1 MKSFLNF
8 FTEARTSQAS
18 DTAAKRGWT
27 GDGHGNWF
35 DKKGELVARTER
47 GRLVEIQKKAAAAP
61 EEEQPRQPKR
71 QEEPT
76 KADARANEA
85 DLTAQEEG
93 EFGMF
98 PDGTPRRM
106 APPTRADGS
115 PKEDKGALTV
125 AFGRFNPPHA
135 GHQKVFDAA
144 RKTAGKGELRI
155 YPSRSEG
162 RKTDPLDANTKHD
175 YLTKM
180 FPDHAPNIIN
190 DPDKRT
196 IFDVLKQA
204 YEDGYSSINIV
215 AGDKRIQEFEKLSQ
229 DYNGKGQYDFSG
241 IGAINAGER
250 DEDKKGGV
258 EGASASKLRKAAGE
272 DRFHTTYYPKGHK
285 KAGEIEHEGFEEY
298 LPKSFRKDEKLAK
311 QLFNTVKKQL
321 EGLKKKEKANVKEGL
336 WQIAPKLDWR
346 NLREN
351 YIKKNIFNIGDLVEN
366 LNTGLMGRIM
376 RRGTN
381 YLICVTED
389 GMMFKSWIKDL
400 TEGKRVKPA
409 SQTGIYGVPASQREV
424 GTSAHRKYA
433 QSMVPGQE
441 EIKNFDIKEFINKY
455 KKKTI

>member
-35 DKKGELVARTER
+35 DKKGELVARTEG

-61 EEEQPRQPKR
+61 EEEQPKQVKR
-71 QEEPT
+71 EEEPT
-76 KADARANEA
+76 KADAQASQA
-85 DLTAQEEG
+85 DLTAQAEG

-98 PDGTPRRM
+98 PDGTPRTM
-106 APPTRADGS
+106 APPVRADGS
-115 PKEDKGALTV
+115 PKEDRGPLTI
-125 AFGRFNPPHA
+125 AFGRFNPPTI
-135 GHQKVFDAA
+135 GHQKLFDVAK
-144 RKTAGKGELRI
+144 KTAGKGALKI
-155 YPSRSEG
+155 YPSRSQDA
-162 RKTDPLDANTKHD
+162 KKNPLDSDTKHD
-175 YLTKM
+175 YLQKM
-180 FPDHAPNIIN
+180 FPDHSANIIN
-190 DPDKRT
+190 DPNSRT

-204 YEDGYSSINIV
+204 HEDGHSSVQIV
-215 AGDKRIQEFEKLSQ
+215 VGGDRQAEFEKLSQ
-229 DYNGKGQYDFSG
+229 EYNGKLYDFS
-241 IGAINAGER
+241 AIETISAGDR
-250 DEDKKGGV
+250 DEKKGGA
-258 EGASASKLRKAAGE
+258 EGMSASKMRKAATSKDE
-272 DRFHTTYYPKGHK
+272 
-285 KAGEIEHEGFEEY
+285 KAGFEEFKKG
-298 LPKSFRKDEKLAK
+298 LPKSFLEDEKLAK
-311 QLFNTVKKQL
+311 QLFNTVRKQMAV
-321 EGLKKKEKANVKEGL
+321 KKEGWNL
-336 WQIAPKLDWR
+336 WEIAPKLDWR

-389 GMMFKSWIKDL
+389 GIMFKSWIKDL
-400 TEGKRVKPA
+400 TEGRRVKPA

>member
-18 DTAAKRGWT
+18 DQAGRRGWT

-35 DKKGELVARTER
+35 DRKGVLVARTER
-47 GRLVEIQKKAAAAP
+47 GRLVEIKKKAAAAP
-61 EEEQPRQPKR
+61 EEEQPKQKAA
-71 QEEPT
+71 EPT
-76 KADARANEA
+76 EADAKANEA

-106 APPTRADGS
+106 SPPTRADGS
-115 PKEDKGALTV
+115 PKEDKGHVTV

-144 RKTAGKGELRI
+144 KKAAGKGELRI

-162 RKTDPLDANTKHD
+162 KKTDPLDANTKHD

-180 FPDHAPNIIN
+180 FPDHAGSIVN

-204 YEDGYSSINIV
+204 FEDGYSSVHIV
-215 AGDKRIQEFEKLSQ
+215 AGGKRVQEFEKLSQ
-229 DYNGKGQYDFSG
+229 DYNGKGQYDFS
-241 IGAINAGER
+241 AIETISAGER
-250 DEDKKGGV
+250 DESKKGGL
-258 EGASASKLRKAAGE
+258 EGASASKLRKAAEE

-285 KAGEIEHEGFEEY
+285 KAGEIEDEGFEEY
-298 LPKSFRKDEKLAK
+298 LPKSFREDEKLAK

-321 EGLKKKEKANVKEGL
+321 KSFKKEKVGVKEGL
-336 WQIAPKLDWR
+336 WQIAPKLDWQ

-351 YIKKNIFNIGDLVEN
+351 YIKENIFKIGQLVEN
-366 LNTGLMGRIM
+366 LNTGLVGKII
-376 RRGTN
+376 RRGTS

-389 GMMFKSWIKDL
+389 NIMFKSWLKDL
-400 TEGKRVKPA
+400 NEYTEVKMDSIEREPGKPN
-409 SQTGIYGVPASQREV
+409 TLV
-424 GTSAHRKYA
+424 GTAGYKKYVEKM
-433 QSMVPGQE
+433 SPGNQWGRQ
-441 EIKNFDIKEFINKY
+441 FINKY
-455 KKKTI
+455 KKKSK

>member
-35 DKKGELVARTER
+35 DKKGELVARTEG

-61 EEEQPRQPKR
+61 EEEQPKQVKR
-71 QEEPT
+71 EEEPT
-76 KADARANEA
+76 KADAQASQA
-85 DLTAQEEG
+85 DLTAQAEG

-98 PDGTPRRM
+98 PDGTPRTM
-106 APPTRADGS
+106 APPVRADGS
-115 PKEDKGALTV
+115 PKEDRGPLTI
-125 AFGRFNPPHA
+125 AFGRFNPPTI
-135 GHQKVFDAA
+135 GHQKLFDVAK
-144 RKTAGKGELRI
+144 KTAGKGALKI
-155 YPSRSEG
+155 YPSRSQDA
-162 RKTDPLDANTKHD
+162 KKNPLDSDTKHD
-175 YLTKM
+175 YLQKM
-180 FPDHAPNIIN
+180 FPDHSANIIN
-190 DPDKRT
+190 DPNSRT

-204 YEDGYSSINIV
+204 HEDGHSSVQIV
-215 AGDKRIQEFEKLSQ
+215 VGGDRQAEFEKLSQ
-229 DYNGKGQYDFSG
+229 EYNGKLYDFS
-241 IGAINAGER
+241 AIETISAGER
-250 DEDKKGGV
+250 DEKKGGA
-258 EGASASKLRKAAGE
+258 EGMSASKMRKAATSKDE
-272 DRFHTTYYPKGHK
+272 
-285 KAGEIEHEGFEEY
+285 KAGFEEFKKG
-298 LPKSFRKDEKLAK
+298 LPKSFLEDEKLAK
-311 QLFNTVKKQL
+311 QLFNTVRKQMAV
-321 EGLKKKEKANVKEGL
+321 KKEGWNL
-336 WQIAPKLDWR
+336 WEIAPKLDWR

-351 YIKKNIFNIGDLVEN
+351 YVKKNIFNIGDLVEN

>member
-18 DTAAKRGWT
+18 DTAAKKGWT

-61 EEEQPRQPKR
+61 EEEQPKQVKR
-71 QEEPT
+71 EEEPT
-76 KADARANEA
+76 KADAQASQA
-85 DLTAQEEG
+85 DLTAQAEG

-98 PDGTPRRM
+98 PDGTPRTM
-106 APPTRADGS
+106 APPVRADGT
-115 PKEDKGALTV
+115 PKEDRGPVTI
-125 AFGRFNPPHA
+125 AFGRFNPPTI
-135 GHQKVFDAA
+135 GHQKLFDVAK
-144 RKTAGKGELRI
+144 KTAGKGALKI
-155 YPSRSEG
+155 YPSRSQDA
-162 RKTDPLDANTKHD
+162 KKNPLDSDTKHD
-175 YLTKM
+175 YLQKM
-180 FPDHAPNIIN
+180 FPDHSANIIN
-190 DPDKRT
+190 DPNSRT

-204 YEDGYSSINIV
+204 HEDGHSSVQIV
-215 AGDKRIQEFEKLSQ
+215 VGGDRQAEFEKLSQ
-229 DYNGKGQYDFSG
+229 EYNGKLYDFS
-241 IGAINAGER
+241 AIETISAGER
-250 DEDKKGGV
+250 DEKKGGA
-258 EGASASKLRKAAGE
+258 EGMSASKMRKAATSKDE
-272 DRFHTTYYPKGHK
+272 
-285 KAGEIEHEGFEEY
+285 KAGFEEFKKG
-298 LPKSFRKDEKLAK
+298 LPKSFLEDEKLAK
-311 QLFNTVKKQL
+311 QLFNTVRKQMAV
-321 EGLKKKEKANVKEGL
+321 KKEGWNL
-336 WQIAPKLDWR
+336 WEIAPKLDWR

-351 YIKKNIFNIGDLVEN
+351 YVNKKIFNIGDLVEN

>member
-61 EEEQPRQPKR
+61 EEEQPKQVKR
-71 QEEPT
+71 EEEPT
-76 KADARANEA
+76 KADAQASEA
-85 DLTAQEEG
+85 DLTAQAEG

-98 PDGTPRRM
+98 PDGTPRTM
-106 APPTRADGS
+106 APPTRADGT
-115 PKEDKGALTV
+115 PKEDRGPLTI
-125 AFGRFNPPHA
+125 AFGRFNPPTI
-135 GHQKVFDAA
+135 GHQKLFDTA
-144 RKTAGKGELRI
+144 KKVAGKGALRI
-155 YPSRSEG
+155 YPSRSQDA
-162 RKTDPLDANTKHD
+162 KKNPLDSDTKHE
-175 YLTKM
+175 YLQKM
-180 FPDHAPNIIN
+180 FPDHSANIVN
-190 DPDKRT
+190 DPNSRT

-204 YEDGYSSINIV
+204 HEDGHSSIQIV
-215 AGDKRIQEFEKLSQ
+215 VGGDRQAEFEKLSQ
-229 DYNGKGQYDFSG
+229 DYNGKLYDFS
-241 IGAINAGER
+241 AIETISAGDR
-250 DEDKKGGV
+250 DAKK
-258 EGASASKLRKAAGE
+258 EGAEGMSASKMRKAAISKNE
-272 DRFHTTYYPKGHK
+272 K
-285 KAGEIEHEGFEEY
+285 EGFEEFKKG
-298 LPKSFRKDEKLAK
+298 LPKSFLEDEKLAK
-311 QLFNTVKKQL
+311 QLFNTVRKQMMV
-321 EGLKKKEKANVKEGL
+321 KKEGWSL
-336 WQIAPKLDWR
+336 WEIAPKFDWK

-351 YIKKNIFNIGDLVEN
+351 YVKKNIFNIGDLVEN

-389 GMMFKSWIKDL
+389 GIMFKSWIKDL
-400 TEGKRVKPA
+400 TEGKRIKPA
-409 SQTGIYGVPASQREV
+409 SQTGIYGVPANQREV

>member
-35 DKKGELVARTER
+35 DKKGELVARTEG

-61 EEEQPRQPKR
+61 EEEQPKQVKR
-71 QEEPT
+71 EEEPT
-76 KADARANEA
+76 KADAQASQA
-85 DLTAQEEG
+85 DLTAQAEG

-98 PDGTPRRM
+98 PDGTPRTM
-106 APPTRADGS
+106 APPVRADGS
-115 PKEDKGALTV
+115 PKEDRGPLTI
-125 AFGRFNPPHA
+125 AFGRFNPPTI
-135 GHQKVFDAA
+135 GHQKLFDVAK
-144 RKTAGKGELRI
+144 KTAGKGALKI
-155 YPSRSEG
+155 YPSRSQDA
-162 RKTDPLDANTKHD
+162 KKNPLDSDTKHD
-175 YLTKM
+175 YLQKM
-180 FPDHAPNIIN
+180 FPDHSANIIN
-190 DPDKRT
+190 DPNSRT

-204 YEDGYSSINIV
+204 HEDGHSSVQIV
-215 AGDKRIQEFEKLSQ
+215 VGGDRQAEFEKLSQ
-229 DYNGKGQYDFSG
+229 EYNGKLYDFS
-241 IGAINAGER
+241 AIETISAGER
-250 DEDKKGGV
+250 DEKKGGA
-258 EGASASKLRKAAGE
+258 EGMSASKMRKAATSKDE
-272 DRFHTTYYPKGHK
+272 
-285 KAGEIEHEGFEEY
+285 KAGFEEFKKG
-298 LPKSFRKDEKLAK
+298 LPKSFLEDEKLAK
-311 QLFNTVKKQL
+311 QLFNTVRKQMAV
-321 EGLKKKEKANVKEGL
+321 KKEGWNL
-336 WQIAPKLDWR
+336 WEIAPKLDWR

-389 GMMFKSWIKDL
+389 GIMFKSWIKDL
-400 TEGKRVKPA
+400 TEGRRVKPA

>member
-18 DTAAKRGWT
+18 DTAAKKGWT

-61 EEEQPRQPKR
+61 EEEQPKQVKR
-71 QEEPT
+71 EEEPT
-76 KADARANEA
+76 KADAQASQA
-85 DLTAQEEG
+85 DLTAQAEG

-98 PDGTPRRM
+98 PDGTPRTM
-106 APPTRADGS
+106 APPVRADGT
-115 PKEDKGALTV
+115 PKEDRGPLTI
-125 AFGRFNPPHA
+125 AFGRFNPPTI
-135 GHQKVFDAA
+135 GHQKLFDVAK
-144 RKTAGKGELRI
+144 KTAGKGALKI
-155 YPSRSEG
+155 YPSRSQDA
-162 RKTDPLDANTKHD
+162 KKNPLDSDTKHD
-175 YLTKM
+175 YLQKM
-180 FPDHAPNIIN
+180 FPDHSANIIN
-190 DPDKRT
+190 DPNSRT

-204 YEDGYSSINIV
+204 HEDGHSSVQIV
-215 AGDKRIQEFEKLSQ
+215 VGGDRQAEFEKLSQ
-229 DYNGKGQYDFSG
+229 EYNGKLYDFS
-241 IGAINAGER
+241 AIETISAGER
-250 DEDKKGGV
+250 DEKKGGA
-258 EGASASKLRKAAGE
+258 EGMSASKMRKAATSKDE
-272 DRFHTTYYPKGHK
+272 
-285 KAGEIEHEGFEEY
+285 KAGFEEFKKG
-298 LPKSFRKDEKLAK
+298 LPKSFLEDEKLAK
-311 QLFNTVKKQL
+311 QLFNTVRKQMTV
-321 EGLKKKEKANVKEGL
+321 KKEGWNL
-336 WQIAPKLDWR
+336 WEIAPKLDWR